1 MSSHRRH
8 AMMSSHR
15 RSFCPASRSLR
26 ARSARLGRVTV
37 TLHDAHMASSGRVPC
52 KCSGNLNPIRSMRAW
67 LPPCLRPPG
76 VRNAIT
82 KARGG
87 EGRAIWG
94 VCVCARN
101 GTAPLVGPPLA
112 GPGRAERAAQQHDRV
127 VDDARASRQGGGA
140 SWRRRHAGA
149 GRAVGGSF

>member
-94 VCVCARN
+94 AWGVQGTGLLHLSAPRSPAR
-101 GTAPLVGPPLA
+101 GERSGRHSSMIVSSTTRARR
-112 GPGRAERAAQQHDRV
+112 GRAGAHH
-127 VDDARASRQGGGA
+127 GGA
-140 SWRRRHAGA
+140 GMQ
-149 GRAVGGSF
+149 GPAVPLGGSF